1 MRNKYFSYSFQ
12 LSNTRKIIII
22 FFIVVLAL
30 AVSYLFFIKNKT
42 DKENINGL
50 RYKKVLGMEEFDDS
64 NCDVS
69 YRVYYDKKTC
79 GSVCLNVT
87 SKDNNYLKNKEKE
100 MKENGFITTG
110 IKTRNIHLKKWKYF
124 YTKNAGPIFNYY
136 AFLDDNK
143 LYSVE
148 IINQSGSFSQEV
160 KSKCNANID
169 KITSSLE
176 VK

>member
-1 MRNKYFSYSFQ
+1 MF
-12 LSNTRKIIII
+12 L
-22 FFIVVLAL
+22 IV
-30 AVSYLFFIKNKT
+30 FTMIKKH
-42 DKENINGL
+42 
-50 RYKKVLGMEEFDDS
+50 VVVF
-64 NCDVS
+64 V
-69 YRVYYDKKTC
+69 
-79 GSVCLNVT
+79 
-87 SKDNNYLKNKEKE
+87 NNYLKNKEKE

-143 LYSVE
+143 LYTVE
-148 IINQSGSFSQEV
+148 IINQSSSFSQEV